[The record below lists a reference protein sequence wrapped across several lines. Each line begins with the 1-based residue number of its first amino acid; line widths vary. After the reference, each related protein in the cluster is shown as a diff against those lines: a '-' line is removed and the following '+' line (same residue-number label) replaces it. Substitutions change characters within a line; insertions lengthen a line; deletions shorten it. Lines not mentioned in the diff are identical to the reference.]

1 MTWEAVVGLVFAILF
16 GLFPG
21 FRLFNWLKLQ
31 FGLQDQAAN
40 QMVMGASFLIT
51 GLALYLTNSLFPA
64 SGIEFNLMGLLGY
77 VGLVY
82 KASQLAYG
90 RFKEGRD
97 IESPYYVSERGSFPD
112 L

>member
-1 MTWEAVVGLVFAILF
+1 MTWEVLVGLFFAILF

-21 FRLFNWLKLQ
+21 FHLFNWIKVKFNLK
-31 FGLQDQAAN
+31 DQAAN
-40 QMVMGASFLIT
+40 QMVILVSFLVT
-51 GLALYLTNSLFPA
+51 GIFLYLTQSLFPA
-64 SGIEFNLMGLLGY
+64 SGIEFTLQSLLGY

-82 KASQLAYG
+82 KASQLMYS

-97 IESPYYVSERGSFPD
+97 ITSPNYNSEMGEFPD

>member
-1 MTWEAVVGLVFAILF
+1 MTWEVVVGLFFAILF

-21 FRLFNWLKLQ
+21 FHLFNWIKAQ
-31 FGLQDQAAN
+31 FGLTNQAAN
-40 QMVMGASFLIT
+40 QMVIGVSFLVT
-51 GLALYLTNSLFPA
+51 GLALYLTESLFPA
-64 SGIEFNLMGLLGY
+64 SGIEFTLQSLLGY

-97 IESPYYVSERGSFPD
+97 ISSPNYTSEMGEFPD

>member
-1 MTWEAVVGLVFAILF
+1 MTWEGVVGLFFAILF

-21 FRLFNWLKLQ
+21 FHVFNWVKAK

-40 QMVMGASFLIT
+40 QMVIGVSFLLT
-51 GLALYLTNSLFPA
+51 GLALYLTESLFPA
-64 SGIEFNLMGLLGY
+64 SGIEFTLVNLLGY

-82 KASQLAYG
+82 KSSQLAYS

-97 IESPYYVSERGSFPD
+97 ISSPNYNSEMGEFPD